1 VILCKF
7 GGNMAIDKETVE
19 YVSRL
24 AKIRLNEKELAEY
37 TNQLDAILNHIK
49 LLESVDTK
57 NIEPQY
63 GILQTVMREDKI
75 ADSLEHSQVLQNAP
89 DVEDGYIKVK
99 PILE

>member
-1 VILCKF
+1 
-7 GGNMAIDKETVE
+7 MAIDKETVE

>member
-1 VILCKF
+1 
-7 GGNMAIDKETVE
+7 MAIDKETVE

-99 PILE
+99 PVLE